1 MTSRG
6 SFVILLLALFF
17 SCCAPSRFVKPL
29 PKDKQALALSFGGP
43 AILFSGAPVPVPF
56 TTLCYAKGLSNKISG
71 FGALHLTSSL
81 FGNLQGDAGAVF
93 KLFERKSGLGMSCTP
108 VLQAAWAVGQAK
120 SFKIWPSVD
129 INLYYQIPNKASYV
143 YGGLNT
149 WMELANYKAHG
160 EPQNRHLIPNL
171 QVGYLWAKSSWQHQ
185 FEFKYLGLGIPNLP
199 GVVDYIGI
207 GGKGSIGLY
216 YQIIKLF

>member
-1 MTSRG
+1 MSIRG
-6 SFVILLLALFF
+6 SSVILLLALFLG
-17 SCCAPSRFVKPL
+17 CCAPSRFVKPL
-29 PKDKQALALSFGGP
+29 PKGKQALALSFGGP

-56 TTLCYAKGLSNKISG
+56 TTLCYAKGLSDRISG

-108 VLQAAWAVGQAK
+108 ALQAAWSVGQSA
-120 SFKIWPSVD
+120 SFRLWPSLDLNV
-129 INLYYQIPNKASYV
+129 YYQVPGKASYV

-149 WMELANYKAHG
+149 WIEFAKYKAHA
-160 EPQNRHLIPNL
+160 EPQSRHLIPNF
-171 QVGYLWAKSSWQHQ
+171 QMGYVWSKSSWQHQ
-185 FEFKYLGLGIPNLP
+185 IEFKYLGMGIPNLP

-207 GGKGSIGLY
+207 GGKGSIGIY
-216 YQIIKLF
+216 YQVIKTF